1 MGKCLI
7 KKKIFNYLLYSLT
20 DFSNSSEAGSSVE
33 NWAYNWLCNMFNNIH
48 DEILNN
54 VLCAC
59 KLALKRD
66 IKILTFCL
74 PHVVCKYFY

>member
-1 MGKCLI
+1 
-7 KKKIFNYLLYSLT
+7 
-20 DFSNSSEAGSSVE
+20 
-33 NWAYNWLCNMFNNIH
+33 MFNNIH

-54 VLCAC
+54 VLRAC